1 MKRLAV
7 AIIIMLLA
15 GGSWGNVAKANT
27 TKATDFDPL
36 LHTEIIIDA
45 GHGGIDG
52 GAHFGD
58 LLEKTINLDVA
69 KKLYDLLKSR
79 QYNVVLNRDG
89 DYALSEENRWLQS
102 KSRHT
107 RDLAQRKQLSVEI
120 PSQVLI
126 SLHVNWAKDKT
137 ERGPLVL
144 YQRHDQS
151 YMLANQIQDT
161 LNQMQATSTRPR
173 SGNKYYLLKYAQ
185 CPAVIV
191 EMGFISNHE
200 DRAMLTDASKQDEI
214 ARAVAA
220 GVQNY
225 LLMLKQ

>member
-1 MKRLAV
+1 MKRFAI
-7 AIIIMLLA
+7 AIIVMLI
-15 GGSWGNVAKANT
+15 SWVNVAEANAA
-27 TKATDFDPL
+27 ATDFDPL

-52 GAHFGD
+52 GAHYGD
-58 LLEKTINLDVA
+58 LLEKTINLDVS
-69 KKLYDLLKSR
+69 KKLYELLKSR
-79 QYNVVLNRDG
+79 KYNVVLNRDG
-89 DYALSEENRWLQS
+89 DYALSEENRWLKS

-107 RDLAQRKQLSVEI
+107 RDLAHRKQLSVEI

-137 ERGPLVL
+137 ERGPLVF
-144 YQRHDQS
+144 YQRHDLS
-151 YMLANQIQDT
+151 FMLAHQIQDT
-161 LNQMQATSTRPR
+161 LNLMQGTSTQPR
-173 SGNKYYLLKYAQ
+173 SGKKYYLLRYAE

-191 EMGFISNHE
+191 EMGFLSNYK
-200 DRAMLTDASKQDEI
+200 DRAMLTDPSKQDEI
-214 ARAVAA
+214 ARAVAS